1 MANQTT
7 KNQQQSGGMVSWSG
21 ARLSIKAFWNP
32 EIGDMVKG
40 VLLQRNRD
48 PRGKVRAP
56 FYVLQLTAPTDKLK
70 MKDEAVKGEKGD
82 NIAVSENAGL
92 SGLEELL
99 GYEVQI
105 KLLGKTEFA
114 TDDGELR
121 EIKEF
126 DVKHSAE
133 VVNQAAAQRYRPQ
146 H

>member
-7 KNQQQSGGMVSWSG
+7 KNQQQSGGMISWSG

-40 VLLQRNRD
+40 VLLQRNRN
-48 PRGKVRAP
+48 PGGRIASP

-82 NIAVSENAGL
+82 NIAVPENIGL
-92 SGLEELL
+92 QGLDELL

-105 KLLGKTEFA
+105 KLTNKNEFA
-114 TDDGELR
+114 TEDGELR
-121 EIKEF
+121 EVKEF

-146 H
+146 

>member
-7 KNQQQSGGMVSWSG
+7 KNQQTGGMVSWSG

-32 EIGDMVKG
+32 EIGDTVKG
-40 VLLQRNRD
+40 ILLQRNRN
-48 PRGKVRAP
+48 PGGRVAAP

-70 MKDEAVKGEKGD
+70 MKDEPVKGEKGD
-82 NIAVSENAGL
+82 NVAVPENIGL
-92 SGLEELL
+92 QGLDELL

-105 KLLGKTEFA
+105 KLTNKTDFA
-114 TDDGELR
+114 TNDGEVR
-121 EIKEF
+121 EVKEF